1 MTQEK
6 QREGLAGKRTRNQKD
21 LEKDWKERKTRNDE
35 SGRGGERR
43 GLLER
48 TRQGNPWRTDEGEGE
63 AALMNSRAGSQSLL
77 MDRGRTVGGRSP

>member
-35 SGRGGERR
+35 SGRGGER
-43 GLLER
+43 
-48 TRQGNPWRTDEGEGE
+48 DEGYWKG
-63 AALMNSRAGSQSLL
+63 L
-77 MDRGRTVGGRSP
+77 DRGTRGGPTKEEKQPL